1 MKLKAWHMLDEDQ
14 IVSQFDR
21 NYNGELDEKTVR
33 NEMGVTYHH
42 INVSNL
48 NDDDQFNLLKKQMG
62 ITYQDDIII
71 SPEKFPNY
79 QDKLKIFFAEHL
91 HADDEIR
98 LILEG
103 SGYFDIRDS
112 NDKWARI
119 FVEKGDLITLPAG
132 AYHRFT
138 TDDKVS
144 FYNLMIMKL
153 IRN

>member
-1 MKLKAWHMLDEDQ
+1 MKLKAWHMLNDDQ

-21 NYNGELDEKTVR
+21 NYNGELDENTVK
-33 NEMGVTYHH
+33 NEMGVVYHH
-42 INVSNL
+42 INVNDL
-48 NDDDQFNLLKKQMG
+48 NNDDKFNLLKKQMG
-62 ITYQDDIII
+62 VTYQDDIVI

-98 LILEG
+98 LILDG
-103 SGYFDIRDS
+103 SGYFDIRDAQ
-112 NDKWARI
+112 DKWARI

-144 FYNLMIMKL
+144 SI
-153 IRN
+153 I

>member
-1 MKLKAWHMLDEDQ
+1 MKLKAWHMLDDDQ

-21 NYNGELDEKTVR
+21 NYNGELDENIVR
-33 NEMGVTYHH
+33 NEMGVNYHH
-42 INVSNL
+42 INVNDL
-48 NDDDQFNLLKKQMG
+48 NNDEKFNLLKKQMG
-62 ITYQDDIII
+62 VTYQDDIII
-71 SPEKFPNY
+71 SPDTFPNY

-103 SGYFDIRDS
+103 SGYFDIRDAQ
-112 NDKWARI
+112 DKWTRI

-138 TDDKVS
+138 TDDKVN
-144 FYNLMIMKL
+144 FILFIL
-153 IRN
+153 F